1 MSHESKKYSLDK
13 TVFQAMKVE
22 EADNHAGYWRKKT
35 LGERLDASCF
45 LIHQFYGTTPQTP
58 IDMSVHSKRKHHG

>member
-1 MSHESKKYSLDK
+1 MSQETRNYSLDK

-22 EADNHAGYWRKKT
+22 DADNHVAYWKKKT
-35 LGERLDASCF
+35 LKERLDAACY

-58 IDMSVHSKRKHHG
+58 IDKTVFAKRKHTH

>member
-1 MSHESKKYSLDK
+1 MSKEIQKYSLDK

-22 EADNHAGYWRKKT
+22 EAGNHAGYWKDKT
-35 LGERLDASCF
+35 LKERLNAACF

-58 IDMSVHSKRKHHG
+58 IDKTVFSKRKHSL